1 MSDTDPRIEPQRP
14 SDGTVPPTPEP
25 SLAGES
31 APVYS
36 APGAPI
42 PVGAMPVIGAGSA
55 APGAPSVA
63 PTTPPVA
70 QPAPVGAGYPAPQ
83 AASHA
88 AAPGAAFGPAA
99 SAAPPAPPAER
110 PRRFGPIAVGAALAV
125 GALIGGT
132 AGAGAAVLAISSIG
146 SPSVQ
151 QTGAISPEAITINDS
166 DDVNVVSAVAA
177 KATPSV
183 VTISVVSDTGGGTG
197 SGVVIDDQGH
207 IVTNTHVVTLDGAAA
222 NPTITVTTSDGRVL
236 PATIVGTDPIMDL
249 AVIKVDAGAGL
260 APIEFADSSDLNVGD
275 DTVAIGAPLG
285 LAGTVTSGIVS
296 ALDRSITVAS
306 SAVPESQSSTT
317 PEEQQGESGGSGD
330 PFDFF
335 NFDIPGQTGSTTATS
350 TIQLA
355 VIQTD
360 TAINPG
366 NSGGALLDDE
376 ARLIGINVAIAS
388 ASSSSSG
395 DIGIGFAIP
404 ANVVQR
410 VAGEIIETG
419 SASHGL
425 LGASVTNVKDDPAQ
439 ADAGVVG
446 ASIVEL
452 LAGGAAEAAGL
463 QVGDIVVD
471 FDGKPITSRND
482 LTAQVR
488 THAAG
493 AEATVTV
500 VRDGE
505 SRTVEVTLGAL

>member
-1 MSDTDPRIEPQRP
+1 MSDNDPRTEAQPGSTEAP
-14 SDGTVPPTPEP
+14 STLSGATPPSPAQQIPGPPPAGHTVYT
-25 SLAGES
+25 
-31 APVYS
+31 

-42 PVGAMPVIGAGSA
+42 PVGAMPVL
-55 APGAPSVA
+55 
-63 PTTPPVA
+63 PPL
-70 QPAPVGAGYPAPQ
+70 GAPQ
-83 AASHA
+83 APPMVA
-88 AAPGAAFGPAA
+88 APAGGPSAPGAAFGPAA
-99 SAAPPAPPAER
+99 SVPAGQPITAER

-132 AGAGAAVLAISSIG
+132 AGAGAAVLAISAMG
-146 SPSVQ
+146 SPSVV
-151 QTGAISPEAITINDS
+151 QTGSTAPEAITINDS
-166 DDVNVVSAVAA
+166 DDVNIVSAVAA

-183 VTISVVSDTGGGTG
+183 VTISVVSDAGSGTG
-197 SGVVIDDQGH
+197 SGVVIDDEGR
-207 IVTNTHVVTLDGAAA
+207 IVTNTHVVTLDGAASD
-222 NPTITVTTSDGRVL
+222 PTITVTTSDGRVL
-236 PATIVGTDPIMDL
+236 PATLVGLDPIMDL
-249 AVIKVDAGAGL
+249 AVIEVGAESGL
-260 APIEFADSSDLNVGD
+260 PAIEFADSADLNVGD

-296 ALDRSITVAS
+296 ALNRSITVAS
-306 SAVPESQSSTT
+306 SAVPEAQSSTT
-317 PEEQQGESGGSGD
+317 PEEQQEESEGDD

-335 NFDIPGQTGSTTATS
+335 NFDIPGQSGTPAATG

-376 ARLIGINVAIAS
+376 ARLIGINVAIAK
-388 ASSSSSG
+388 ASSSASG

-404 ANVVQR
+404 SNVVQR
-410 VAGEIIETG
+410 VTAELIESG

-425 LGASVTNVKDDPAQ
+425 LGASVANVVDDPAQ
-439 ADAGVVG
+439 MDAGVTG

-463 QVGDIVVD
+463 RVGDIVVD
-471 FDGKPITSRND
+471 FDGTPITSKND

-493 AEATVTV
+493 STATVTV
-500 VRDGE
+500 VRDGD
-505 SRTVEVTLGAL
+505 SHTVEVVLGAL